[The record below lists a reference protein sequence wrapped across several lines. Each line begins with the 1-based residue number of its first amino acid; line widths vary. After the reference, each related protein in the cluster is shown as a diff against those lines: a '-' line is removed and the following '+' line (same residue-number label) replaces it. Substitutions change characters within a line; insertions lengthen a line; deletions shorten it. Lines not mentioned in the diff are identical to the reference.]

1 MPITLQ
7 KSSESASVK
16 WSASHLS
23 NNLTINRSS
32 ESRRSTLYGI
42 SHKSGFT
49 MVAVSDDGTKRI
61 QSQVVCRIMGNNNNN
76 AASEID
82 ARFTVYIIQAAFIN
96 LPIRNL
102 LVLACTKSIQIYEL
116 DGTTNLHTHMLDK
129 NNTNKTESSIYARG
143 IAGIGQNLLCVG
155 NHQGEILVFNIPPK
169 GNNIFLKETIH
180 GHQFGITYL
189 VSNANLLIS
198 SDTSGVILIKN
209 IRTMSRINEIQSIN
223 ESGVTS
229 LSIWN
234 NCIVASYANGMIHLF
249 DVFGNDPR
257 PDLQNPRW
265 QLRRASVISSINTN
279 DAKRYYTWTRDEL
292 RKQKQVQNDLDI
304 PLTIFMTNDPHSR
317 ILFQKQ
323 SLRQNSSSTSLRLAY
338 TKSYELVLQHISTL
352 EKNIQQV
359 ILLTKQLIE
368 NQATVDVGSFELH
381 RLCHEDLS
389 NEEQKENSPINPSN
403 CHVSLNSVTQHQS
416 YTISKSSYNLF
427 PCCKTN
433 QQKVNLPLPS
443 LRIAVDMM
451 LVSLIEFLY
460 ANNHFIRTELVSIQS
475 IGDILAFH
483 TLSYSLKDMVEAT
496 TDLAKNARRIKR
508 IDIRTLVQAEND
520 KDISY

>member
-32 ESRRSTLYGI
+32 ESRRSTLYGM

-129 NNTNKTESSIYARG
+129 NNTNKTGEIKIQLNFNNRIYANHLESSIYARG

-234 NCIVASYANGMIHLF
+234 NCIVASYANGMIHFF
-249 DVFGNDPR
+249 DPENAQMCGSIAAHARCINAIDCNEQG
-257 PDLQNPRW
+257 L
-265 QLRRASVISSINTN
+265 LASVGDDCYVRIWKLSGDAASLQIS
-279 DAKRYYTWTRDEL
+279 
-292 RKQKQVQNDLDI
+292 
-304 PLTIFMTNDPHSR
+304 
-317 ILFQKQ
+317 
-323 SLRQNSSSTSLRLAY
+323 
-338 TKSYELVLQHISTL
+338 
-352 EKNIQQV
+352 
-359 ILLTKQLIE
+359 
-368 NQATVDVGSFELH
+368 
-381 RLCHEDLS
+381 HECNYHL
-389 NEEQKENSPINPSN
+389 ENSQL
-403 CHVSLNSVTQHQS
+403 VGVKFLN
-416 YTISKSSYNLF
+416 
-427 PCCKTN
+427 
-433 QQKVNLPLPS
+433 
-443 LRIAVDMM
+443 
-451 LVSLIEFLY
+451 
-460 ANNHFIRTELVSIQS
+460 
-475 IGDILAFH
+475 
-483 TLSYSLKDMVEAT
+483 LSRA
-496 TDLAKNARRIKR
+496 DLAISVYDSY
-508 IDIRTLVQAEND
+508 DIIILRA
-520 KDISY
+520 I

>member
-32 ESRRSTLYGI
+32 ESRRSTLYGM

-129 NNTNKTESSIYARG
+129 NNTNKTGEIKIQLNFNNRIYANHLESSIYARG

-180 GHQFGITYL
+180 
-189 VSNANLLIS
+189 
-198 SDTSGVILIKN
+198 
-209 IRTMSRINEIQSIN
+209 
-223 ESGVTS
+223 
-229 LSIWN
+229 
-234 NCIVASYANGMIHLF
+234 
-249 DVFGNDPR
+249 
-257 PDLQNPRW
+257 
-265 QLRRASVISSINTN
+265 
-279 DAKRYYTWTRDEL
+279 
-292 RKQKQVQNDLDI
+292 
-304 PLTIFMTNDPHSR
+304 
-317 ILFQKQ
+317 
-323 SLRQNSSSTSLRLAY
+323 
-338 TKSYELVLQHISTL
+338 
-352 EKNIQQV
+352 
-359 ILLTKQLIE
+359 
-368 NQATVDVGSFELH
+368 
-381 RLCHEDLS
+381 
-389 NEEQKENSPINPSN
+389 
-403 CHVSLNSVTQHQS
+403 
-416 YTISKSSYNLF
+416 
-427 PCCKTN
+427 
-433 QQKVNLPLPS
+433 
-443 LRIAVDMM
+443 
-451 LVSLIEFLY
+451 
-460 ANNHFIRTELVSIQS
+460 
-475 IGDILAFH
+475 
-483 TLSYSLKDMVEAT
+483 
-496 TDLAKNARRIKR
+496 
-508 IDIRTLVQAEND
+508 
-520 KDISY
+520 

>member
-7 KSSESASVK
+7 KSTESALVQ

-49 MVAVSDDGTKRI
+49 MVTVPDSGTKRI
-61 QSQVVCRIMGNNNNN
+61 QGQVICRIMGNNNN
-76 AASEID
+76 AAPESD
-82 ARFTVYIIQAAFIN
+82 ARFTVYVIQAAFIN

-102 LVLACTKSIQIYEL
+102 LVLACTKSVQIYEL
-116 DGTTNLHTHMLDK
+116 DGTTNLHIHMLDK

-229 LSIWN
+229 LSMWN

-249 DVFGNDPR
+249 DPENAQICGSIAAHARCINAIDCNEQG
-257 PDLQNPRW
+257 L
-265 QLRRASVISSINTN
+265 LASVGDDCYVRIWKLSGDAESLQISHECN
-279 DAKRYYTWTRDEL
+279 YH
-292 RKQKQVQNDLDI
+292 LDNSQ
-304 PLTIFMTNDPHSR
+304 LVGVKFLNLSR
-317 ILFQKQ
+317 
-323 SLRQNSSSTSLRLAY
+323 A
-338 TKSYELVLQHISTL
+338 
-352 EKNIQQV
+352 
-359 ILLTKQLIE
+359 
-368 NQATVDVGSFELH
+368 
-381 RLCHEDLS
+381 
-389 NEEQKENSPINPSN
+389 
-403 CHVSLNSVTQHQS
+403 
-416 YTISKSSYNLF
+416 
-427 PCCKTN
+427 
-433 QQKVNLPLPS
+433 
-443 LRIAVDMM
+443 
-451 LVSLIEFLY
+451 
-460 ANNHFIRTELVSIQS
+460 
-475 IGDILAFH
+475 
-483 TLSYSLKDMVEAT
+483 
-496 TDLAKNARRIKR
+496 DLAISAYDSN
-508 IDIRTLVQAEND
+508 DIIILRA
-520 KDISY
+520 I